1 MQECEGQIQQE
12 GLINWLHAKL
22 EQRSAL
28 ELNECHLTAG
38 PEMAECLFKLCV
50 KTYYITQA
58 HINTFAL
65 AGGQVLGTHTRK
77 CTQPSSSLAVQRQ
90 TERCMWSY
98 RLANWTVCVYVCVY
112 RGEHGPDRLKM
123 MTV

>member
-12 GLINWLHAKL
+12 GVINWLHAKL

-65 AGGQVLGTHTRK
+65 AGGQVLGTHTQMHTTIIIISCAETDRK
-77 CTQPSSSLAVQRQ
+77 MHVVIQF
-90 TERCMWSY
+90 
-98 RLANWTVCVYVCVY
+98 
-112 RGEHGPDRLKM
+112 G
-123 MTV
+123 